1 MDAGTLVRITLPPG
15 RSKHDDV
22 MCWMADKYGGS
33 IGVVVD
39 MFYTETYNNW
49 ADRVPVLISGAIRP
63 FSRSHLVPL

>member
-1 MDAGTLVRITLPPG
+1 
-15 RSKHDDV
+15 
-22 MCWMADKYGGS
+22 MADKYGGN